1 MDILIAERI
10 KKLPTF
16 VKNLVYLSNYIERIK
31 KISPASILT
40 YYIYYKYFFDQNVE
54 MSAIIDMLLV
64 YKDIWS
70 PSKKPG
76 YFYLNK
82 NYYID
87 ETEIKDYL
95 KEFNKPGF
103 EDLYYVR
110 YIFEGIFY
118 DILAVF
124 FTLVKDPNSI
134 KVLSKDKRLKVYIN
148 KLESLKLIRKDEGD
162 IKFFVT
168 KKGWKLQYTIK
179 DLLEL
184 IGEQDLLDLLGI

>member
-1 MDILIAERI
+1 MDLLVSERI

-31 KISPASILT
+31 RISPVSVLT
-40 YYIYYKYFFDQNVE
+40 YYIYYKYFFDQNIE

-64 YKDIWS
+64 YKDIWY

-82 NYYID
+82 NYYLD
-87 ETEIKDYL
+87 ENEIKDYL
-95 KEFNKPGF
+95 KEFNKPGL
-103 EDLYYVR
+103 EDLFYVR
-110 YIFEGIFY
+110 YVFEGIFY

-124 FTLVKDPNSI
+124 FTLIKDPESI
-134 KVLSKDKRLKVYIN
+134 KSLSKDKHLKIYIN
-148 KLESLKLIRKDEGD
+148 KLESLGLIKRNEGD
-162 IKFFVT
+162 IKFVVT

-184 IGEQDLLDLLGI
+184 IGEQNLFE